1 MWVLYHSL
9 FLCVSATDPGTDTVS
24 TVDLSN
30 GVRQMCCLMIGVL
43 QLQFPEAEFISFC
56 LIYFWFYAEPIVSS
70 ETMVSKNN
78 IKPLFVWQQYL

>member
-1 MWVLYHSL
+1 
-9 FLCVSATDPGTDTVS
+9 
-24 TVDLSN
+24 
-30 GVRQMCCLMIGVL
+30 MIGVL

-78 IKPLFVWQQYL
+78 IKPLLVWQQYL

>member
-30 GVRQMCCLMIGVL
+30 GVRQEWCQSRGLAVGRNPR
-43 QLQFPEAEFISFC
+43 FGP
-56 LIYFWFYAEPIVSS
+56 
-70 ETMVSKNN
+70 
-78 IKPLFVWQQYL
+78 